1 MHPQS
6 QKFESW
12 IQSKFKEKKNKEV
25 VYHDLSHTK
34 FIVEKVLEIAK
45 FYEFSSHDQEDLFFA
60 AWLHDVGYWDGV
72 AVDHEQRGADLAQNC
87 LTEFGV
93 AQGRIDRIKSAILS
107 TKMPQN
113 PNDLFESILCD
124 ADLYHLGT
132 AELLDKTYLLRKEQ
146 ERLGYGN
153 YSKAE
158 WLKKTL
164 QFMGSHS
171 YHTSYAKTHLEPVK
185 QINTKLIEQKIE
197 ILEMDQS
204 EENHKK
210 EKSKKGDKKNKPD
223 RGIETLFRVTSAN
236 HMELSAMADNKAN
249 IMISVNSIIIS
260 VVVTILIR
268 KLEEFPNYTIP
279 AILLVATCLVAMVFA
294 ILATRPKVSH
304 GVITKEDIEHKR
316 GNLLYFGNFYQMTL
330 EDYSAGMEKMLS
342 DSEYLYGSMTRDIYY
357 LGIVL
362 GNKYK
367 LLRHSYNVFMFGFI
381 LSVIAFLVASLFF
394 EPQQY

>member
-12 IQSKFKEKKNKEV
+12 IRSKFEGKKSKEF
-25 VYHDLSHTK
+25 VYHNLSHTE

-45 FYEFSSHDQEDLFFA
+45 YYELSIHDQEDLFFA
-60 AWLHDVGYWDGV
+60 AWLHDVGYWDGE
-72 AVDHEQRGADLAQNC
+72 ALDHEKRGSDLAQNC
-87 LTEFGV
+87 LSEFELT
-93 AQGRIDRIKSAILS
+93 QDRIDRIKSAILS
-107 TKMPQN
+107 TKMPQD
-113 PNDLFESILCD
+113 PKDLFESILCD

-132 AELLDKTYLLRKEQ
+132 AELLDKSFLLKKEQ
-146 ERLGYGN
+146 ERLGHGPI
-153 YSKAE
+153 SKAE

-164 QFMGSHS
+164 QLLKIHQ
-171 YHTSYAKTHLEPVK
+171 YHTSFAKTYLEPAK
-185 QINTKLIEQKIE
+185 QINIKLIEQKIE
-197 ILEMDQS
+197 MLEMDQS
-204 EENHKK
+204 EENPKK
-210 EKSKKGDKKNKPD
+210 EKGKKGDKKNKPE

-260 VVVTILIR
+260 IVVTILIR
-268 KLEEFPNYTIP
+268 KLEEFPNYTLP
-279 AILLVATCLVAMVFA
+279 AILLVGTCLVAMVFA

-330 EDYSAGMEKMLS
+330 EDYSAGMEKMLA
-342 DSEYLYGSMTRDIYY
+342 DSEYLYGSMTRDIYF

-362 GNKYK
+362 GKKYK